1 MDDKTI
7 SEIFRDEA
15 FNIENRNQKIERLRL
30 MTIEDNNKFENT
42 KVLEIGG
49 GRNTFLGVLPNT
61 SEKWVADF
69 SIDDTVESEVEGT
82 YEGDFIEIDITQ
94 KSFDYVFMFHVLEH
108 FNEPVRALEKT
119 KSLLSNKGKIIVEV
133 PNFAY
138 EAEHRPDYT
147 IFHMHISLFTKTS
160 LISLMMRHGLTCLNF
175 FKKDEILLA
184 EFCLDNPETPQNH
197 KEHSLAKL
205 SNADSNINR
214 CSTKLKAELEVIKS
228 GKIAIFGGGGST
240 TLFLYNYPFLIDRVS
255 FALDN
260 SLKKVGRSLCNGTV
274 PIVHPD
280 KIKDLNIR
288 HVILLDPAHIDYM
301 PNNEVNYINIGG
313 FYE

>member
-1 MDDKTI
+1 MDNLKTSLSNCRSCKSSSVDICSSRAKFPLYIWPLAEGESTPLEDINVYICNDCGYIQLQNMDDKTI
-7 SEIFRDEA
+7 SEIYRDEA
-15 FNIENRNQKIERLRL
+15 FNIENRDQKLERLRL
-30 MTIEDNNKFENT
+30 MTIEDNKKFENT

-69 SIDDTVESEVEGT
+69 SIDDRVKSEVEGA
-82 YEGDFIEIDITQ
+82 YEGNFIEIDITQ

-108 FNEPVRALEKT
+108 FNEPSLALEKT
-119 KSLLSNKGKIIVEV
+119 KSLLSNKGKIIIEV

-160 LISLMMRHGLTCLNF
+160 LISLMMRHGFSCLNF

-184 EFCLDNPETPQNH
+184 EFCLDNLETPQNH

-214 CSTKLKAELEVIKS
+214 CSTKLKTQLQEKLEKLPP
-228 GKIAIFGGGGST
+228 G
-240 TLFLYNYPFLIDRVS
+240 
-255 FALDN
+255 
-260 SLKKVGRSLCNGTV
+260 
-274 PIVHPD
+274 
-280 KIKDLNIR
+280 
-288 HVILLDPAHIDYM
+288 AHSYLVASYAN
-301 PNNEVNYINIGG
+301 PVNNQE
-313 FYE
+313 